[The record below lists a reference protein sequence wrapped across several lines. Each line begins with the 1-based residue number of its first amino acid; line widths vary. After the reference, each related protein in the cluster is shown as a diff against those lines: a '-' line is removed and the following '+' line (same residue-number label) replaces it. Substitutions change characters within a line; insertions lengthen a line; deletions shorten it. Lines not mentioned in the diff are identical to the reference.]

1 VVVGIWAEIIS
12 AIQKRPAAV
21 YIACAIIPLVPGSG
35 MYYTMLEY
43 VKGNSSSSLA
53 TGFAT
58 LQAAGAIAMGLALSG
73 AASRL
78 LSLRSLTRRIHS
90 PGKRRRIKKT
100 STERGE

>member
-1 VVVGIWAEIIS
+1 
-12 AIQKRPAAV
+12 
-21 YIACAIIPLVPGSG
+21 

-43 VKGNSSSSLA
+43 VKGNSSGSLA

-73 AASRL
+73 AVSRL

-90 PGKRRRIKKT
+90 PAKRLGEKKKA
-100 STERGE
+100 SRDRGE